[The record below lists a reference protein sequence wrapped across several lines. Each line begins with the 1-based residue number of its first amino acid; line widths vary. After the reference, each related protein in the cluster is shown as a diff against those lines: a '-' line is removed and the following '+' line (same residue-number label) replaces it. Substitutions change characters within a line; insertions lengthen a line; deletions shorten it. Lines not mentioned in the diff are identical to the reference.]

1 MKILTIFILGALTFM
16 PSFAMSP
23 FSLESI
29 KNVNVKIFDKEK
41 ILDEP
46 SLKALTQEVEHQL
59 LSIGIQSST
68 KAFSNLII
76 KIQAI
81 KLDPIIV
88 CHINLSLVENARIA
102 RSIPVEGI
110 AIGYMKDDLF
120 ESDDVKKDI
129 ADSIKF
135 LVDEFVEQYKEEN
148 PTLLK

>member
-1 MKILTIFILGALTFM
+1 MKILAILILFFLTFT

-29 KNVNVKIFDKEK
+29 KSVNVKIFDKDK
-41 ILDEP
+41 VLDEP
-46 SLKALTQEVEHQL
+46 SLKALTQEVENKL
-59 LSIGIQSST
+59 LIIGIKSST

-81 KLDPIIV
+81 KLDSITV

-102 RSIPVEGI
+102 RSNLVEGI

-120 ESDDVKKDI
+120 ESDNIKQDI
-129 ADSIKF
+129 AESIKF
-135 LVDEFVEQYKEEN
+135 LVDEFVEQYKKEN
-148 PTLLK
+148 PTPLK

>member
-1 MKILTIFILGALTFM
+1 MKILTILILFLLTFI

-29 KNVNVKIFDKEK
+29 NSVNVKIFDKDK

-46 SLKALTQEVEHQL
+46 SLKALTHEVENKL
-59 LSIGIQSST
+59 LIIGIKSST

-81 KLDPIIV
+81 KVDPLTV
-88 CHINLSLVENARIA
+88 CHINLSLVENARIS
-102 RSIPVEGI
+102 RSIPVDGI

-120 ESDDVKKDI
+120 ESDDIKKDI
-129 ADSIKF
+129 TDPIKF

>member
-1 MKILTIFILGALTFM
+1 MLY
-16 PSFAMSP
+16 
-23 FSLESI
+23 
-29 KNVNVKIFDKEK
+29 VNVKIFDKDK

-46 SLKALTQEVEHQL
+46 SLKSLTQEVEKKL
-59 LSIGIQSST
+59 LTLGIQSST

-81 KLDPIIV
+81 KVNSITV
-88 CHINLSLVENARIA
+88 CHINLSLVENARIS

-120 ESDDVKKDI
+120 ESDDIKNDI
-129 ADSIKF
+129 AQSITF

-148 PTLLK
+148 PYM

>member
-1 MKILTIFILGALTFM
+1 MKILMILTLCALTLI

-29 KNVNVKIFDKEK
+29 KSVNVKIFDKDK

-46 SLKALTQEVEHQL
+46 LLKTLTQEVEKKL
-59 LSIGIQSST
+59 LTLGIQSST

-81 KLDPIIV
+81 PLDSTTV
-88 CHINLSLVENARIA
+88 CHIDLSLVENARIA
-102 RSIPVEGI
+102 RSTPVDGI

-120 ESDDVKKDI
+120 ESDDIKHEI
-129 ADSIKF
+129 AQSIKF
-135 LVDEFVEQYKEEN
+135 LVDEFAEQYKEEN
-148 PTLLK
+148 P

>member
-1 MKILTIFILGALTFM
+1 
-16 PSFAMSP
+16 MSP

-29 KNVNVKIFDKEK
+29 KSVNVKILDKDK

-46 SLKALTQEVEHQL
+46 SLKSFTQEVEQKL
-59 LSIGIQSST
+59 LSLGIRTST

-81 KLDPIIV
+81 KTDTITV
-88 CHINLSLVENARIA
+88 CHINLSLVENAQLF
-102 RSIPVEGI
+102 RSIPVDAI

-120 ESDDVKKDI
+120 ESDDTKQDI
-129 ADSIKF
+129 SQSIKF
-135 LVDEFVEQYKEEN
+135 LIDEFIEQYKEEN

>member
-1 MKILTIFILGALTFM
+1 MKILIILVLCTLAFI

-29 KNVNVKIFDKEK
+29 KSVNVKIFDKDK

-46 SLKALTQEVEHQL
+46 SIDVLTQEVEKKL
-59 LSIGIQSST
+59 LTLGIKSST

-81 KLDPIIV
+81 PLDQITI

-102 RSIPVEGI
+102 RSTPVEGI
-110 AIGYMKDDLF
+110 VIGYMKDDLF
-120 ESDDVKKDI
+120 ESEDIKKDI
-129 ADSIKF
+129 AESIKF
-135 LVDEFVEQYKEEN
+135 LVDEFGEQYKEEN
-148 PTLLK
+148 H

>member
-1 MKILTIFILGALTFM
+1 MKILTILILCTLAYL

-23 FSLESI
+23 FSLEAIQS
-29 KNVNVKIFDKEK
+29 VNVKIFDKDK

-46 SLKALTQEVEHQL
+46 SLKSLTQGVEKKL
-59 LSIGIQSST
+59 LTYGIKSST

-81 KLDPIIV
+81 KLDPITV

-102 RSIPVEGI
+102 RSTPVEGI

-120 ESDDVKKDI
+120 ESDDIKNDI
-129 ADSIKF
+129 AESIKF
-135 LVDEFVEQYKEEN
+135 LVDEFTEQYKEEN
-148 PTLLK
+148 PNLLK

>member
-1 MKILTIFILGALTFM
+1 MKILTILILSALTFI
-16 PSFAMSP
+16 PIFAMSP

-29 KNVNVKIFDKEK
+29 KSVNVKIFDKDK
-41 ILDEP
+41 ILDE
-46 SLKALTQEVEHQL
+46 SSITILTQEVEKKL
-59 LSIGIQSST
+59 LSIGVKSST

-81 KLDPIIV
+81 KLNPITV

-120 ESDDVKKDI
+120 ESDDIKQDI
-129 ADSIKF
+129 AESIKF
-135 LVDEFVEQYKEEN
+135 LLDEFVEQYKEEN
-148 PTLLK
+148 RL

>member
-1 MKILTIFILGALTFM
+1 MKILTILILFCITLI

-29 KNVNVKIFDKEK
+29 KHINVKIFDKDK

-46 SLKALTQEVEHQL
+46 SLTSFTQEVENKL
-59 LSIGIQSST
+59 LTLGIKSST

-81 KLDPIIV
+81 KIDSITV
-88 CHINLSLVENARIA
+88 CHINLSLVENAQLLRN
-102 RSIPVEGI
+102 IPVDAI

-120 ESDDVKKDI
+120 ESDDIKQDI
-129 ADSIKF
+129 AQSIKF
-135 LVDEFVEQYKEEN
+135 LIDEFVEQYKEEN
-148 PTLLK
+148 PTLLQ

>member
-1 MKILTIFILGALTFM
+1 MKILTILTLVFITFI
-16 PSFAMSP
+16 PSFAVSP

-29 KNVNVKIFDKEK
+29 NHVNVKIFDKDK

-46 SLKALTQEVEHQL
+46 SLKSFTQDIENKLLTL
-59 LSIGIQSST
+59 GIKSSN

-81 KLDPIIV
+81 KTDSITV
-88 CHINLSLVENARIA
+88 CHINLSLVENAQLSR
-102 RSIPVEGI
+102 RTPVDAI

-120 ESDDVKKDI
+120 ESDDIKQDI
-129 ADSIKF
+129 AQSIKF

-148 PTLLK
+148 PNLLK

>member
-1 MKILTIFILGALTFM
+1 MKILAGFILIFLTVI

-29 KNVNVKIFDKEK
+29 NSVNVKIFDKDK

-46 SLKALTQEVEHQL
+46 SLKSLTQEVENKL
-59 LSIGIQSST
+59 LIIGIKSSA

-81 KLDPIIV
+81 KLDPITV
-88 CHINLSLVENARIA
+88 CHINLSLVENARIV
-102 RSIPVEGI
+102 RSAPVEGI
-110 AIGYMKDDLF
+110 VIGYMKDDLF
-120 ESDDVKKDI
+120 ESDDIKTDI
-129 ADSIKF
+129 AQSIKF

>member
-1 MKILTIFILGALTFM
+1 MKILTILILSTLTFM
-16 PSFAMSP
+16 PIFAMSP

-29 KNVNVKIFDKEK
+29 KSVNVKVIDKDK
-41 ILDEP
+41 SLDEP
-46 SLKALTQEVEHQL
+46 SLKTLTQEVEKKL
-59 LSIGIQSST
+59 LSLGIQSST

-81 KLDPIIV
+81 KTNAITV

-102 RSIPVEGI
+102 RSTPVEGI

-148 PTLLK
+148 PSSLK